1 MIVADAS
8 AIFKLVVEEAH
19 SSEARDVFLKET
31 SAAEPVV
38 EPDIALAEVFNVL
51 WNIYT
56 LKREIEKGEFLI
68 ARENLIKIW
77 NKLQIIRTVE
87 LVEVASEIANSRGL
101 TIYDSMYI
109 SASLHSGAELL
120 TFDQKMGLE
129 AKKMGIRLVKFPQR

>member
-8 AIFKLVVEEAH
+8 AIFKLVLEEAH

-38 EPDIALAEVFNVL
+38 EPDVALAEVFNAL